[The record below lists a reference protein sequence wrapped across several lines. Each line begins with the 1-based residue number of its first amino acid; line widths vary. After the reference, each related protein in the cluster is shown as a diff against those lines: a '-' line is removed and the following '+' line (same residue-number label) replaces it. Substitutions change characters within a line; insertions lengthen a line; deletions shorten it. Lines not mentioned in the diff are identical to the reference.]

1 MKTLVRIA
9 VIVMAGLSAA
19 CGGIGS
25 IESNPGGAATDA
37 PPATAAD
44 TWCALDVS
52 AWDASDWAE

>member
-1 MKTLVRIA
+1 MKALVRTTLVIM
-9 VIVMAGLSAA
+9 VGLLGA

-25 IESNPGGAATDA
+25 IESDTGGAATVA
-37 PPATAAD
+37 PPVTAAD